1 MSGASALRMMSLI
14 AFGIFGFFSRGALSS
29 SPVIRR
35 SKSAGEGVAY
45 GSTPVSIWYIVTPS
59 E

>member
-1 MSGASALRMMSLI
+1 MSLI
-14 AFGIFGFFSRGALSS
+14 SLGIVGFFSRGGETS
-29 SPVIRR
+29 SPD
-35 SKSAGEGVAY
+35 SNLPMSAGAGVSY